1 MTKHIPTKSLQTKSL
16 PTNSLNAPLSRRQM
30 MIGVAGLT
38 FAVAL
43 SGRAARAAT
52 LAAEKTG
59 KALSPWVSIAPDG
72 TITIMSAA
80 TEMGQGSMTSLPL
93 IIAEELDADWSKV
106 RIVPAP
112 PIEAIYGNPGFQ
124 GMMYTAGS
132 NAVTSYY
139 RPLRTFGAQVRRVLL
154 DNAARKLGVPVE
166 ELTTE
171 PSMVVHA
178 KSGRKLG
185 YGDIAA
191 IADVPAKPPEIKP
204 EELKKASQFRLIGKD
219 VMRAELPGKVDGS
232 ARYAID
238 VHVPNMLYGA
248 VLRAPVEGSVPD
260 KIDDAKAKVIAGA
273 VKIVRLPYGVGV
285 LADTPWAAFEARQAL
300 TQSVTWTRTGT
311 AWGFDSD
318 KGLERFAADAK
329 NPARGATE
337 WSKIGDPRGQLP
349 KAASTMEADYRCD
362 YAYHAQM
369 EPLNAIASVSPAGDA
384 VEIWAGT
391 QSQTTATE
399 APAKI
404 LGIAKDKVKL
414 HDMLMGGGFGRRG
427 NRDVD
432 FIIDAVLMSKEA
444 GRPVKVIWTREDDV
458 HNGRFRP
465 ISAHSLK
472 AGFDA
477 SGKLTAWHHRIAVD
491 RVGAYMDPVRY
502 QAAGGKDFIAMLGAD
517 LKGYDVPHQ
526 LVEQLYRD
534 TGVRTN
540 PLRGISFLANRFA
553 TEAFVDEIA
562 RKQGKDPVAYHLE
575 LLKDTPRAVTAVKR
589 VAEMAEWGKKR
600 DGRALGFAYLDY
612 SGSQV
617 AGIAEVSLDRASGVI
632 KVHNFWCTIDCGVAV
647 QPDNVIAQQESS
659 IIYGLGVALDRAH
672 HHQERRGRAEQLL
685 RLSRAAHE
693 GRAADAH
700 RGDRDRQPS
709 DRRRSDGDAAGRAG
723 DRRRGRGAHGRA
735 PAPYPVHARAGQ
747 EGAGLARSAASPR
760 GRVRCDASRRVGRP
774 MSQSKNSQGETS
786 CDE

>member
-1 MTKHIPTKSLQTKSL
+1 LKNVSVV
-16 PTNSLNAPLSRRQM
+16 SRRQVM
-30 MIGVAGLT
+30 VGAAGLSFAFALGVT
-38 FAVAL
+38 GRAVAA
-43 SGRAARAAT
+43 S
-52 LAAEKTG
+52 LANAPTG

-93 IIAEELDADWSKV
+93 IIAEELDADWSRV

-139 RPLRTFGAQVRRVLL
+139 TPLRIFGAQVRKVLL
-154 DNAARKLGVPVE
+154 ENAAKTLGVQIE

-171 PSMVVHA
+171 PNTVVHA
-178 KSGRKLG
+178 KSGRRLS
-185 YGDIAA
+185 YGEIAA
-191 IADVPAKPPEIKP
+191 TAQVPDKGPEIKP
-204 EELKKASQFRLIGKD
+204 DQLKKTKDFRLIGKD
-219 VMRAELPGKVDGS
+219 IMRVELPGKVNGT

-238 VHVPNMLYGA
+238 MQVPNMLYGT

-260 KIDDAKAKVIAGA
+260 KIDESKAKAIAG
-273 VKIVRLPYGVGV
+273 VLRVVRLPYGVGV
-285 LADTPWAAFEARQAL
+285 LAETPWAAFDAHQAL
-300 TQSVTWTRTGT
+300 TQSVTWSRTGT

-318 KGLERFAADAK
+318 KGLDRFAADAK
-329 NPARGATE
+329 NPRRMSTE
-337 WSKIGDPRGQLP
+337 WSRIGDPRAAMP
-349 KAASTMEADYRCD
+349 KAASTMEAEYRCD

-369 EPLNAIASVSPAGDA
+369 EPLNAIASVAPSGDA

-404 LGIAKDKVKL
+404 LGIPKDKVKL

-444 GRPVKVIWTREDDV
+444 GRPVKVMWTREDDV
-458 HNGRFRP
+458 RNGRFRP
-465 ISAHSLK
+465 ISAHALK
-472 AGFDA
+472 AGFDQ
-477 SGKLTAWHHRIAVD
+477 SGRLTAWQHRIAVD

-553 TEAFVDEIA
+553 TESFIDEIA
-562 RKQGKDPVAYHLE
+562 RKRGIDPLAYHLE
-575 LLKDTPRAVTAVKR
+575 LLKGTPRAIKVVER
-589 VAEMAEWGKKR
+589 VARMSEWGRKR

-617 AGIAEVSLDRASGVI
+617 AGIAEISLDRASGEI

-659 IIYGLGVALDRAH
+659 IVYGLGVTLTELITVKNGAV
-672 HHQERRGRAEQLL
+672 EQSNFYNYHVP
-685 RLSRAAHE
+685 RMKDVPAMHIE
-693 GRAADAH
+693 VIQTDNHPTG
-700 RGDRDRQPS
+700 
-709 DRRRSDGDAAGRAG
+709 AGQMATPLV
-723 DRRRGRGAHGRA
+723 A
-735 PAPYPVHARAGQ
+735 PAIASA
-747 EGAGLARSAASPR
+747 LAELTGVRLRHTPFLPE
-760 GRVRCDASRRVGRP
+760 RVKKALG
-774 MSQSKNSQGETS
+774 
-786 CDE
+786 

>member
-1 MTKHIPTKSLQTKSL
+1 MAQHIVMDKPT
-16 PTNSLNAPLSRRQM
+16 AALSRRQVM
-30 MIGVAGLT
+30 MGAAGLS
-38 FAVAL
+38 FAMAL
-43 SGRAARAAT
+43 DGRLAGAAT
-52 LAAEKTG
+52 LASERTG
-59 KALSPWVSIAPDG
+59 RAISPWVSIASDG

-106 RIVPAP
+106 NIVPAP

-139 RPLRTFGAQVRRVLL
+139 TPLRTFGAQVRKVLL
-154 DNAARKLGVPVE
+154 DNAARQWGVPVE
-166 ELTTE
+166 ELATE
-171 PSMVVHA
+171 PSVVVHA
-178 KSGRKLG
+178 KSGRRLS

-191 IADVPAKPPEIKP
+191 IAEVPERGPEIKP
-204 EELKKASQFRLIGKD
+204 EQLKNPKDFRLITKD
-219 VMRAELPGKVDGS
+219 VMRVELPGKVNGT
-232 ARYAID
+232 ARYGID
-238 VHVPNMLYGA
+238 VQVPNMLYGA

-260 KIDDAKAKVIAGA
+260 KIDDTRAKAVAG
-273 VKIVRLPYGVGV
+273 VVGVVRMPYGVGL
-285 LADTPWAAFEARQAL
+285 LAETPWAAFEARQAL
-300 TQSVTWTRTGT
+300 TESVTWTRTGT
-311 AWGFDSD
+311 AWSFDSD
-318 KGLERFAADAK
+318 KGIRRFADDAK

-337 WSKIGDPRGQLP
+337 WSRIGDVRGQMP
-349 KAASTMEADYRCD
+349 KAASTFEADYRCD

-369 EPLNAIASVSPAGDA
+369 EPLNATASVSPAGDT

-399 APAKI
+399 APAKL
-404 LGIAKDKVKL
+404 LGIPREKVKL

-432 FIIDAVLMSKEA
+432 FIIDAVFLSKEA
-444 GRPVKVIWTREDDV
+444 GRPVKVMWTREDDV

-472 AGFDA
+472 AGFDQ

-502 QAAGGKDFIAMLGAD
+502 QMAGGKDFIAMLGAD

-553 TEAFVDEIA
+553 TESFIDEIA
-562 RKQGKDPVAYHLE
+562 RKHGIDPLDYHLE
-575 LLKDTPRAVTAVKR
+575 LLKETPRAIKAVQR
-589 VAEMAEWGKKR
+589 VAEMAEWSKRR
-600 DGRALGFAYLDY
+600 DGRALGFAFLDY

-617 AGIAEVSLDRASGVI
+617 AGTAEISLNRSNGEI

-647 QPDNVIAQQESS
+647 QPDNVVAQTESS
-659 IIYGLGVALDRAH
+659 IVYGLGVALTELITV
-672 HHQERRGRAEQLL
+672 QNGIVEQNNFYDYHVP
-685 RLSRAAHE
+685 RMKDVPAMHIE
-693 GRAADAH
+693 VIQTDNHPTG
-700 RGDRDRQPS
+700 
-709 DRRRSDGDAAGRAG
+709 AGQMATPLV
-723 DRRRGRGAHGRA
+723 A
-735 PAPYPVHARAGQ
+735 PAVA
-747 EGAGLARSAASPR
+747 SAFAELTGKRLRHTPFMPE
-760 GRVRCDASRRVGRP
+760 RVKAALG
-774 MSQSKNSQGETS
+774 
-786 CDE
+786 